1 VCHEQQTSL
10 TASNVKVIEQ
20 NRNYRVGHRQGSRGS
35 NRSKH
40 RAMHDHEE
48 PRPTCLPRWYLPVE
62 QGVIEM
68 AEDYESMTV
77 AQLKELLKEQDLPV
91 SGKKSDLIAR
101 LQMLRATPKRSVKKQ
116 RHPKRHAVEDSW
128 DDEDWDDETEDVYM
142 VKQKPVLN
150 DEMKAALALRS
161 AQKKKTPSFRRTEWF
176 RYKRLSRSG
185 WRAPH
190 GMDNK
195 QRRNY
200 KYRGSL
206 VRIGHGKVAAARFLH
221 PSGFREVMVH
231 NVSDLEVIDPETEAA
246 RVGASVGGRK
256 RETIYSRADELG
268 VRVLNRRRDV

>member
-1 VCHEQQTSL
+1 MT
-10 TASNVKVIEQ
+10 
-20 NRNYRVGHRQGSRGS
+20 
-35 NRSKH
+35 
-40 RAMHDHEE
+40 
-48 PRPTCLPRWYLPVE
+48 
-62 QGVIEM
+62 
-68 AEDYESMTV
+68 EDYESMTV

-91 SGKKSDLIAR
+91 SGKKSDLVAR
-101 LQMLRATPKRSVKKQ
+101 LQEAAGLSDEVVNDEAPEAAESDD
-116 RHPKRHAVEDSW
+116 EGW
-128 DDEDWDDETEDVYM
+128 DDGDWDEEADDVYM
-142 VKQKPVLN
+142 VKQKPVL
-150 DEMKAALALRS
+150 DDDMKAALALRA

-221 PSGFREVMVH
+221 PSGFREIMVH
-231 NVSDLEVIDPETEAA
+231 NTTDLEGMDPETEAA

-256 RETIYSRADELG
+256 REHIYARADELG

>member
-1 VCHEQQTSL
+1 
-10 TASNVKVIEQ
+10 
-20 NRNYRVGHRQGSRGS
+20 
-35 NRSKH
+35 
-40 RAMHDHEE
+40 
-48 PRPTCLPRWYLPVE
+48 
-62 QGVIEM
+62 M

-77 AQLKELLKEQDLPV
+77 AQLKELLKEEGLPV

-101 LQMLRATPKRSVKKQ
+101 LHEAAGETEEMVEDAAPVEE
-116 RHPKRHAVEDSW
+116 AEEEDSW
-128 DDEDWDDETEDVYM
+128 DDEDWDDEDEDVYM
-142 VKQKPVLN
+142 VKQKPVL
-150 DEMKAALALRS
+150 DDDMKAALALRA

-231 NVSDLEVIDPETEAA
+231 NVADLEAVDPETEAA
-246 RVGASVGGRK
+246 RVGATVGGRK
-256 RETIYSRADELG
+256 REHIYARADELG

>member
-1 VCHEQQTSL
+1 
-10 TASNVKVIEQ
+10 
-20 NRNYRVGHRQGSRGS
+20 
-35 NRSKH
+35 
-40 RAMHDHEE
+40 
-48 PRPTCLPRWYLPVE
+48 
-62 QGVIEM
+62 M

-77 AQLKELLKEQDLPV
+77 AQLKELLKEEGLPV

-101 LQMLRATPKRSVKKQ
+101 LHDAAGEADEV
-116 RHPKRHAVEDSW
+116 VEDEPLVEDAEDDDSW

-150 DEMKAALALRS
+150 DDMKAALALRA

-231 NVSDLEVIDPETEAA
+231 NLADLESVDPETEAA
-246 RVGASVGGRK
+246 RVGATVGGRK
-256 RETIYSRADELG
+256 REHIYARADELG